1 MLLVDFSL
9 FFYRMYHGAPYLT
22 TSKCVASGFEF
33 MMLKNL
39 QSLQKKYG
47 HIILCL
53 DNAGTS
59 ERKKI
64 DDKYKSNRLRP
75 NQEFDLF
82 PRLANIMSAIKSK
95 YHICQRAGQEAD
107 DIIFTLCKNLEGFI
121 NILTN
126 DKDLFQCISFKT
138 VVLTSFKS
146 KITEWNIE
154 KLFQNFSI
162 RPNHWIFYRSFIGDQ
177 SDNLPGIPRIRKK
190 LVAEAC
196 RKFIDISDDIHN
208 ETDVL
213 LTINRISD
221 YIIQKGTGKECESTE
236 NFIEREQHI
245 RNFEIMKLNYNE
257 NLDIIEPNGN
267 SLEYERIIHDFEIDS
282 MKVETEF

>member
-95 YHICQRAGQEAD
+95 YHICQRA
-107 DIIFTLCKNLEGFI
+107 
-121 NILTN
+121 
-126 DKDLFQCISFKT
+126 
-138 VVLTSFKS
+138 
-146 KITEWNIE
+146 
-154 KLFQNFSI
+154 
-162 RPNHWIFYRSFIGDQ
+162 
-177 SDNLPGIPRIRKK
+177 
-190 LVAEAC
+190 
-196 RKFIDISDDIHN
+196 
-208 ETDVL
+208 
-213 LTINRISD
+213 
-221 YIIQKGTGKECESTE
+221 
-236 NFIEREQHI
+236 
-245 RNFEIMKLNYNE
+245 
-257 NLDIIEPNGN
+257 
-267 SLEYERIIHDFEIDS
+267 
-282 MKVETEF
+282 